1 MFPPIGRSYTRW
13 GTRISEGSPKEFLG
27 FFAHGCFVVVLS
39 LTHGNANSKPIYPL
53 QVDVRQSFLDTIAKL
68 PVPMTHFVPG
78 NGTMSKS
85 SPRIP
90 AWQWPEGSAAPGEH
104 LDAAIL
110 AAHGFADY
118 EIGIPVHV
126 WRGLK
131 PGPAVFVTGALH
143 GDEINGTGAIREI
156 ILNPDFELDAGTL
169 VLVPVLNIQGFERH
183 SRYLPDRRDLNRSFP
198 GSESGSM
205 ASRLARIIFREI
217 VGRCDYGIDLH
228 SAAVRRTN
236 FPNVRADLSNPE
248 VKRLA
253 YAFGTELLV
262 DNTGPKGA
270 MRREAC
276 ESGCPT
282 ILLEAG
288 EVWKVEPTIVE
299 IALRGIRNVL
309 QDLGMVTGKPEKP
322 AFRIVASKTKW
333 IRAESGGFLRFHA
346 SPGDL
351 VEEGQLLATNTSL
364 LGHEQSTI
372 VSPMNG
378 VILGMTTLPSVAPGD
393 PVCHVAKLRQPIE
406 RLEKKVDALDND
418 TLHERLRA
426 DLGANLLVEETD
438 ENG

>member
-1 MFPPIGRSYTRW
+1 
-13 GTRISEGSPKEFLG
+13 
-27 FFAHGCFVVVLS
+27 
-39 LTHGNANSKPIYPL
+39 
-53 QVDVRQSFLDTIAKL
+53 
-68 PVPMTHFVPG
+68 
-78 NGTMSKS
+78 MSKAI
-85 SPRIP
+85 PRIP
-90 AWQWPEGSAAPGEH
+90 AWQWPDGFAAPGEH
-104 LDAAIL
+104 LNVAIL

-118 EIGIPVHV
+118 QISIPVHI

-131 PGPAVFVTGALH
+131 PGPAVFITGALH

-156 ILNPDFELDAGTL
+156 ILNPNFELDSGTL
-169 VLVPVLNIQGFERH
+169 VLVPVLNIPGFERH

-198 GSESGSM
+198 GNDSGSM
-205 ASRLARIIFREI
+205 ASRLAHIIFSEI
-217 VGRCDYGIDLH
+217 IGRCDYGIDIH
-228 SAAVRRTN
+228 TAAVRRTN

-253 YAFGTELLV
+253 NAFGAELLV
-262 DNTGPKGA
+262 DTIGPKGA

-288 EVWKVEPTIVE
+288 EVWKVEPTVVE
-299 IALRGIRNVL
+299 IALRGVRNVL
-309 QDLGMVTGKPEKP
+309 QELGMVAGQPEKP
-322 AFRIVASKTKW
+322 AFRIVAKRTKW

-351 VEEGQLLATNTSL
+351 VEKDQLLATNTSL
-364 LGHEQSTI
+364 LGQEQSTI
-372 VSPMNG
+372 ISPMDG

-406 RLEKKVDALDND
+406 RLERTVEALDDD

-426 DLGANLLVEETD
+426 DLGSNLLID
-438 ENG
+438 EPNEVD